1 MSGNGGGRDDGF
13 ASSSQ
18 AGGSASGAGEGGDP
32 GAADSCDIMQ
42 RAPLNSPQPA
52 VVSKLVV
59 GDILAVVLNT
69 TGPRPVLEAHSRGRG
84 LAGAFTHRGHLN
96 VIRCIQAGHSYRA
109 VVLQVA
115 GGSVDVRIE
124 PR

>member
-13 ASSSQ
+13 ASPSQ
-18 AGGSASGAGEGGDP
+18 AGGSASSGGEGSDP
-32 GAADSCDIMQ
+32 GADSCDIMQ
-42 RAPLNSPQPA
+42 KAPLNSPQPA
-52 VVSKLVV
+52 VVSKLAV

-69 TGPRPVLEAHSRGRG
+69 TGPRPVLEAHSREYG

-96 VIRCIQAGHSYRA
+96 IIRCIQAGHSYRA
-109 VVLQVA
+109 IVLHVV